1 MGGLSPEVAV
11 ANWNPT
17 PRLKPSLKFFS
28 DRGHRQVIATYY
40 DHRNWRQTSRRML
53 DLAKEVKGVDGVMYT
68 TWRNNFR
75 DLEDFMDFAT
85 DP

>member
-1 MGGLSPEVAV
+1 
-11 ANWNPT
+11 
-17 PRLKPSLKFFS
+17 
-28 DRGHRQVIATYY
+28 
-40 DHRNWRQTSRRML
+40 ML